1 MIAEVALPI
10 PVRKLFSYRIPKEL
24 ENKIS
29 IGQRVIIP
37 FGKRKE
43 KGYVVSINETTG
55 QSYLK
60 DISSVIDDIPIITPE
75 LLKLAEII
83 SNNYVCSSGEVLD
96 SIFSVNINKTDT
108 ILPPEQMAFTQRI
121 STGIPS
127 KLPKHNKSGIF
138 LLTNLSRKERT
149 EVYINLLSESL
160 NYGECI
166 LLVPEIF
173 FITDFIKRLS
183 DVFGNAVNIFH
194 SGITP
199 KQRYINWM
207 NTLNNKMKITIGTRL
222 ALFMPFRK
230 LKTIIIE
237 DETDQSYKNQQKP
250 MYTAVD
256 IAMERSKL
264 TDSIVVLGSRI
275 PSLESYY
282 YYKTKKYRLLENKS
296 GSKDSFE
303 KPEFNV
309 KIIDLK
315 ETKTVF
321 SNELKT
327 EIEQRLAKNEISV
340 IFLNRKGYIN
350 VIFCKNCSTTRK
362 CPECGI
368 SLVYHEKESL
378 LKCRYCSFTEK
389 FNNVCTNCESKN
401 LRFLSSG
408 IEKIENELKIVF
420 PQLRVMRIDSNTIK
434 TEKDIHHAVEEIAA
448 DRIDLLIGTQSLL
461 QLEPKINSAD
471 KLDNPADIFRKIT
484 LLAIFDVDT
493 LLHLPD
499 FRSAERAFQ
508 LVYKL
513 SDILNKK
520 STILIQTRNR
530 DHYILNALEK
540 LDWRKFYNSELVHR
554 KELGYPP
561 FNRLINIVIHSRNK
575 NNVLNEA
582 QKMSSFL
589 QETFKNRITI
599 LGPVE
604 PYHIKLRDEYRQQI
618 LLKVEQDRFEEVGTK
633 LGTYKPEHNAR
644 ITFDVNPYELT

>member
-29 IGQRVIIP
+29 AGQRVLIP
-37 FGKRKE
+37 FGNRKE

-60 DISSVIDDIPIITPE
+60 DISGVVDDIPIITTE

-83 SNNYVCSSGEVLD
+83 SNNYVCSLGETLD

-108 ILPPEQMAFTQRI
+108 ILPPEQMTFI
-121 STGIPS
+121 
-127 KLPKHNKSGIF
+127 PKHNKPGIF
-138 LLTNLSRKERT
+138 LLTNLPRKERM
-149 EVYINLLSESL
+149 EMYINLLSESL
-160 NYGECI
+160 KNGECI

-183 DVFGNAVNIFH
+183 DVFGNVVNIFH

-199 KQRYINWM
+199 KQRYINWID
-207 NTLNNKMKITIGTRL
+207 TLNNKMKITLGTRM
-222 ALFMPFRK
+222 ALFMPFGK

-250 MYTAVD
+250 MYNTIDA
-256 IAMERSKL
+256 AMERSKL
-264 TDSIVVLGSRI
+264 TGSVVILGSRI

-282 YYKTKKYRLLENKS
+282 YYKTKKYRMIKNKY

-340 IFLNRKGYIN
+340 IFLNRKGYVN
-350 VIFCKNCSTTRK
+350 VLFCPTCGTTRK

-389 FNNVCTNCESKN
+389 FSEACPTCGSKN

-408 IEKIENELKIVF
+408 IEKIEDEIKRVF
-420 PQLRVMRIDSNTIK
+420 PHLRVMRIDSSTLK
-434 TEKDIHHAVEEIAA
+434 TEKDIHQSVEEIAS

-484 LLAIFDVDT
+484 LLSILDVDT

-513 SDILNKK
+513 SDILNKSDNPADKK
-520 STILIQTRNR
+520 STILIQTRNS
-530 DHYILNALEK
+530 DHYIFNTLKK
-540 LDWRKFYNSELVHR
+540 LDWKKFYNSELVHR

-561 FNRLINIVIHSRNK
+561 FNRLINIVVHGRNK

-582 QKMSSFL
+582 QKMSGSL
-589 QETFKNRITI
+589 QETFKDRITI

-604 PYHIKLRDEYRQQI
+604 PYHIKLRSEYRQQI
-618 LLKVEQDRFEEVGTK
+618 LLKIDPGRTEEVGAK
-633 LGTYKPEHNAR
+633 LGAYKPEHNAR
-644 ITFDVNPYELT
+644 ITFDVNPYELV